1 MSAAAANLQ
10 PNRLGDLMA
19 AMLRGATVLT
29 PNVRSSRTLTKLY
42 DAERRNE
49 GLTAWQPARV
59 FSWSGWTSSLW
70 NDAILHGNVSAV
82 LLNSLQE
89 QSLWIRILEAS
100 GDLGLQSARSVAR
113 QCSRALRLLGAYD
126 IEDSFARTSANTSSD
141 VGAFHGWYRDFL
153 SLCQSEQLLPASHLD
168 TELSSLFRR
177 NVLTPGKE
185 YIFYGFDALLP
196 SQRSLLDALNHAG
209 AAIEHLPAH
218 MPQQAPPTLVRCD
231 DPHAEI
237 DACCQWARDM
247 LATNPT
253 AQIAIVVPD
262 LQECRPILER
272 ALRATV
278 APWLEDVTKLH
289 NNSPYEFSVG
299 RPLPQLPMVAAALL
313 LLRWFGSAVS
323 VEDAG
328 AILRSP
334 FFSLAPSPERGAE
347 LEAWTLRNTRKFR
360 SATGLS
366 GTITLREAQ
375 RLLHKEDPQTS
386 SRLEVLA
393 KTAAQ
398 WTQTTQSFASFSDNA
413 RKLLETAGWPGS
425 DLSSAEFQ
433 AHQRWNEALDRI
445 ATLDLLGGHTNF
457 AEWLETLTATLH
469 ETIFAPENTGAPI
482 QVMTPSEA
490 AGSTSDFLW
499 FLHADEQT
507 WPQHTSAS
515 PLLPA
520 RFQRTWNMPGSD
532 TLIDEESAR
541 QITLRCLNST
551 RTACFSYAIVR
562 PEGESRPSPLVS
574 ALPNLHPEK
583 ASVSGV
589 PAAIPLDES
598 IDPLPLPNVSGVASG
613 GVGILTEQAQCGFRA
628 FALHRLQTREMET
641 IEAGLSAGERGDEVH
656 TALQLFWDTCKTQE
670 QLATLT
676 KTRYADGTTARD
688 SLLAECIAK
697 ALPTRPAAGWDSAYI
712 EVQRKRLHRLL
723 SDWLDFEVL
732 RKPFRVEGM
741 EVEVDEAR
749 IGPLAMHLR
758 VDRIDRIPLADGSEA
773 TLLIDYKTGA
783 AERKDWFGDRPD
795 APQLPLYAI
804 ASGIPDVQGIAFGR
818 VRVGRLGMN
827 FEEMLTDRALLGDQ
841 ASKGRRAEPTFH
853 ERMEEWQRDLT
864 ALAEAFARGEAVV
877 EPKDYL
883 TTCKRCPSRLLCRV
897 DVTRLEPDDDTLE
910 ETEEEGAA

>member
-1 MSAAAANLQ
+1 MSVAAANLVQ
-10 PNRLGDLMA
+10 NRPGELMA

-29 PNVRSSRTLTKLY
+29 PNVRSARTLTRLY
-42 DAERRNE
+42 DSERRAE

-70 NDAILHGNVSAV
+70 NDAILHGHVSAV
-82 LLNSLQE
+82 LLNNLQE
-89 QSLWIRILEAS
+89 QSLWIRVLEAS

-126 IEDSFARTSANTSSD
+126 LEDSFARTPSHALSD
-141 VGAFHGWYRDFL
+141 TAAFHGWYRDFL
-153 SLCQSEQLLPASHLD
+153 SACQSEQLLPTSHLD
-168 TELSSLFRR
+168 AELSNLYRSS
-177 NVLTPGKE
+177 VLIPQKE
-185 YIFYGFDALLP
+185 YILYGFDTLLP
-196 SQRSLLDALNHAG
+196 SQQALLKALEHAG

-218 MPQQAPPTLVRCD
+218 MPQQAPPTLVRCN
-231 DPHAEI
+231 DPHEEI
-237 DACCQWARDM
+237 EACCQWAS
-247 LATNPT
+247 ATLTSHPAT
-253 AQIAIVVPD
+253 QIAIIAPD
-262 LQECRPILER
+262 LQACRPVLER
-272 ALRATV
+272 ALRTTV
-278 APWLEDVTKLH
+278 APWLEDVTQPH
-289 NNSPYEFSVG
+289 SNSPYEFSTG
-299 RPLPQLPMVAAALL
+299 RPLPQLPMIADALR
-313 LLRWFGSAVS
+313 LLRWCSVAVS
-323 VEDAG
+323 VEEAG

-334 FFSLAPSPERGAE
+334 FVSLAPSPERGAE

-375 RLLHKEDPQTS
+375 RLLHKEDPETS
-386 SRLEVLA
+386 HRLEELA
-393 KTAAQ
+393 RAATP
-398 WTQTTQSFASFSDNA
+398 WTQSTHSFASFSDGA
-413 RKLLETAGWPGS
+413 RKLLETAGWPGNDWNS
-425 DLSSAEFQ
+425 TEFQ
-433 AHQRWNEALDRI
+433 AHQRWNEALDRV
-445 ATLDLLGGHTNF
+445 ATLDLLGGHTTF

-469 ETIFAPENTGAPI
+469 ETVFAPENTAAPI

-490 AGSTSDFLW
+490 AANTSDFLW
-499 FLHADEQT
+499 FLHADEQA

-520 RFQRTWNMPGSD
+520 PLQRALNMPGSD
-532 TLIDEESAR
+532 ALINEESAR

-551 RTACFSYAIVR
+551 GNACFSYAVAR

-574 ALPNLHPEK
+574 ALPSLQREN
-583 ASVSGV
+583 ASVSSV
-589 PAAIPLDES
+589 PTSIPLEES
-598 IDPLPLPNVSGVASG
+598 VDPLPLPELSGIASG
-613 GVGILTEQAQCGFRA
+613 GIGILTEQAQCGFRA

-656 TALQLFWDTCKTQE
+656 TALQLFWATCKTQE
-670 QLATLT
+670 QLSTLS
-676 KTRYADGTTARD
+676 KTRYTDGSTARD
-688 SLLAECIAK
+688 TLLAECIAQ
-697 ALPTRPAAGWDSAYI
+697 ALPARPAAGWDSAYI

-723 SDWLDFEVL
+723 SDWLDLEFL
-732 RKPFRVEGM
+732 RKPFRVDGM
-741 EVEVDEAR
+741 EVEVGEAR
-749 IGPLAMHLR
+749 IGPLAMQLR
-758 VDRIDRIPLADGSEA
+758 VDRIDRIPLANGSEA

-818 VRVGRLGMN
+818 VRVGKSGMN
-827 FEEMLTDRALLGDQ
+827 FEEMVSDRALIGEQ
-841 ASKGRRAEPTFH
+841 ASKGRRSEPTFQ

-864 ALAEAFARGEAVV
+864 ALAEAFARGEAAV

-897 DVTRLEPDDDTLE
+897 DVTRLEPDDDLLD

>member
-1 MSAAAANLQ
+1 MSVAAANLL

-29 PNVRSSRTLTKLY
+29 PNVPSARTLTRLY
-42 DAERRNE
+42 DAQRRTE

-70 NDAILHGNVSAV
+70 NEAILHGHVQAV

-89 QSLWIRILEAS
+89 QSLWMRILDAS
-100 GDLGLQSARSVAR
+100 GDLGLQSSRSVAR

-126 IEDSFARTSANTSSD
+126 LEDSFARTPANTLSD
-141 VGAFHGWYRDFL
+141 AAAFHGWYRDFL
-153 SLCQSEQLLPASHLD
+153 SACQSEQLLPTSHLD
-168 TELSSLFRR
+168 VELSSLFRR
-177 NVLTPGKE
+177 NVLTPEKE
-185 YIFYGFDALLP
+185 YILYGFDALLP
-196 SQRSLLDALNHAG
+196 SQQALLNALEHAG

-218 MPQQAPPTLVRCD
+218 MPQQTAPTLIRCND
-231 DPHAEI
+231 LHAEI
-237 DACCQWARDM
+237 EACCQWAR
-247 LATNPT
+247 ATLTTTP
-253 AQIAIVVPD
+253 AARIAIVVPD
-262 LQECRPILER
+262 LQECRPVLER

-278 APWLEDVTKLH
+278 APWLEDVTQPH
-289 NNSPYEFSVG
+289 SNSPYEFSTG
-299 RPLPQLPMVAAALL
+299 RPLPQLPMVADALL
-313 LLRWFGSAVS
+313 LLRWCASAVS

-375 RLLHKEDPQTS
+375 RLLHKEDPHTS
-386 SRLEVLA
+386 NHLEELA
-393 KTAAQ
+393 KAAGQ
-398 WTQTTQSFASFSDNA
+398 WTQATHSFASFSDGA
-413 RKLLETAGWPGS
+413 RKLLITAGWPGE
-425 DLSSAEFQ
+425 DLNSAEFQ
-433 AHQRWNEALDRI
+433 AQQRWNETLDRV
-445 ATLDLLGGHTNF
+445 ATLDLFGGHTTF
-457 AEWLETLTATLH
+457 AEWLDTLTATLN
-469 ETIFAPENTGAPI
+469 ETVFAPENTSAPI
-482 QVMTPSEA
+482 QVMTPTEA
-490 AGSTSDFLW
+490 AGSTSNFLW

-507 WPQHTSAS
+507 WPQRISAS

-532 TLIDEESAR
+532 ALVDEESAR
-541 QITLRCLNST
+541 QITLRCFNSAA
-551 RTACFSYAIVR
+551 TACFSYAAAR
-562 PEGESRPSPLVS
+562 SEGESRPSPLVS
-574 ALPNLHPEK
+574 SLPGIQREN
-583 ASVSGV
+583 ASVSS
-589 PAAIPLDES
+589 ASTTIPLEEHV
-598 IDPLPLPNVSGVASG
+598 DPLSLPDLSGIASG

-656 TALQLFWDTCKTQE
+656 TALQLFWDNCKTHE
-670 QLATLT
+670 QLSILG
-676 KTRYADGTTARD
+676 KTRYSDGTTARD
-688 SLLAECIAK
+688 ALLAECIAQ
-697 ALPTRPAAGWDSAYI
+697 ALPSRPAAGWDSAYI

-723 SDWLDFEVL
+723 SDWLDFESL
-732 RKPFRVEGM
+732 RKPFWVEGM
-741 EVEVDEAR
+741 EVEVDEAH
-749 IGPLAMHLR
+749 IGPLAMNLR

-773 TLLIDYKTGA
+773 TLLVDYKTGA

-818 VRVGRLGMN
+818 VRVGKFGMN
-827 FEEMLTDRALLGDQ
+827 FEEMLADRALLGDK
-841 ASKGRRAEPTFH
+841 ASKGRRSEPTFQK
-853 ERMEEWQRDLT
+853 RMEEWQRDLT

-897 DVTRLEPDDDTLE
+897 DVTHLEPDDDTLE

>member
-1 MSAAAANLQ
+1 MSVAAANQL

-19 AMLRGATVLT
+19 AMLRGATILT
-29 PNVRSSRTLTKLY
+29 PNVRSARTLAKLY
-42 DAERRNE
+42 DSERRSD
-49 GLTAWQPARV
+49 GRTAWQPARV
-59 FSWSGWTSSLW
+59 FSWGGWTSSLW
-70 NDAILHGNVSAV
+70 NDAILHGHVSAV

-126 IEDSFARTSANTSSD
+126 LEDSFARTSASELSD
-141 VGAFHGWYRDFL
+141 TAAFHGWYREFL
-153 SLCQSEQLLPASHLD
+153 NVCQSEQLLPASHLD
-168 TELSSLFRR
+168 AELSNLIRR
-177 NVLTPGKE
+177 NILTPDKE
-185 YIFYGFDALLP
+185 YILYGFDALLP
-196 SQRSLLDALNHAG
+196 SQRSLLNALEQAE

-218 MPQQAPPTLVRCD
+218 IPQQTQPTLIRCD

-237 DACCQWARDM
+237 EACCQWAHAT
-247 LATNPT
+247 LATHPT

-262 LQECRPILER
+262 LQECRAVLER

-278 APWLEDVTKLH
+278 APWLEDVTQPH
-289 NNSPYEFSVG
+289 SNSPYEFSTG
-299 RPLPQLPMVAAALL
+299 RALPQLPMVADALL
-313 LLRWFGSAVS
+313 LLRWCASAVS
-323 VEDAG
+323 VDDAG

-375 RLLHKEDPQTS
+375 RLLHKDDPQTS
-386 SRLEVLA
+386 NRLEELS
-393 KTAAQ
+393 KAAVTWIQ
-398 WTQTTQSFASFSDNA
+398 GAHSFAVFSDKV
-413 RKLLETAGWPGS
+413 RKLLETAGWSGN
-425 DLSSAEFQ
+425 DWNSAEFQ
-433 AHQRWNEALDRI
+433 AHQRWNEALDRV
-445 ATLDLLGGHTNF
+445 ATLDLLGSDTTF
-457 AEWLETLTATLH
+457 AEWLEILTTTLH

-490 AGSTSDFLW
+490 AGNISDFLW

-507 WPQHTSAS
+507 WPQHSSAS
-515 PLLPA
+515 PLLPMRLQSA
-520 RFQRTWNMPGSD
+520 LNMPGSD
-532 TLIDEESAR
+532 TLVDEESAR
-541 QITLRCLNST
+541 QITMRCLNST
-551 RTACFSYAIVR
+551 GTACFSYAAAR
-562 PEGESRPSPLVS
+562 PEGDSRPSPLVS
-574 ALPNLHPEK
+574 ALPTLQRED
-583 ASVSGV
+583 ASVFYAPSSI
-589 PAAIPLDES
+589 ALEES
-598 IDPLPLPNVSGVASG
+598 VDQLPLPELTGIASG

-656 TALQLFWDTCKTQE
+656 TALQLFWDSCKTQE
-670 QLATLT
+670 QLAALS
-676 KTRYADGTTARD
+676 KTHYPDGSTGRD
-688 SLLAECIAK
+688 ILLAECIAQ
-697 ALPTRPAAGWDSAYI
+697 ALPARPATGWDSAYV

-723 SDWLDFEVL
+723 SDWLDLESL
-732 RKPFRVEGM
+732 RKPFHVEGM
-741 EVEVDEAR
+741 EVEVSEAH
-749 IGPLAMHLR
+749 IGPLSMKLR

-795 APQLPLYAI
+795 APQLPLYAV
-804 ASGIPDVQGIAFGR
+804 ASGIPDVQGITFGR
-818 VRVGRLGMN
+818 VRVGKFGMN
-827 FEEMLTDRALLGDQ
+827 FEEMLADRALLGDQ
-841 ASKGRRAEPTFH
+841 ASKNRRSEPTFQ

-910 ETEEEGAA
+910 ETDEEGAA

>member
-1 MSAAAANLQ
+1 MSVAAANLQ

-19 AMLRGATVLT
+19 AMQRGATVLT
-29 PNVRSSRTLTKLY
+29 PNVRSARTLTRLY
-42 DAERRNE
+42 DAERRAE

-59 FSWSGWTSSLW
+59 FSWSGWTSALW
-70 NDAILHGNVSAV
+70 NDAILHGHVQAV

-89 QSLWIRILEAS
+89 QSLWMRILEAS

-113 QCSRALRLLGAYD
+113 QCSRTLRLLGAYD
-126 IEDSFARTSANTSSD
+126 LEDSFARTPANTLSD
-141 VGAFHGWYRDFL
+141 AAAFHGWYRDFL
-153 SLCQSEQLLPASHLD
+153 SACQSEQFLPTSHLD
-168 TELSSLFRR
+168 AELSGLFRR
-177 NVLTPGKE
+177 HVLAPEKGH
-185 YIFYGFDALLP
+185 ILYGFDALLP
-196 SQRSLLDALNHAG
+196 SQRSLLNALEQAES
-209 AAIEHLPAH
+209 AIEHLPAET
-218 MPQQAPPTLVRCD
+218 PQHTTPTLVRCHD
-231 DPHAEI
+231 LHAEI
-237 DACCQWARDM
+237 DACCQWARDT
-247 LATNPT
+247 LVGNPT
-253 AQIAIVVPD
+253 ARIAIVVPD
-262 LQECRPILER
+262 LHECRPVLER

-278 APWLEDVTKLH
+278 APWLEDVTQPH
-289 NNSPYEFSVG
+289 GNSPYEFSTG
-299 RPLPQLPMVAAALL
+299 RPLPQLPMVADALL
-313 LLRWFGSAVS
+313 LLRWCASAVS

-334 FFSLAPSPERGAE
+334 FFSIAPSPERGAE

-386 SRLEVLA
+386 NRLEELA
-393 KTAAQ
+393 KAAAQ
-398 WTQTTQSFASFSDNA
+398 WTQTTHSFANFSDNI
-413 RKLLETAGWPGS
+413 RNLLETAGWPGNNLDS
-425 DLSSAEFQ
+425 TEFQ
-433 AHQRWNEALDRI
+433 AHQRWNETLDRV
-445 ATLDLLGGHTNF
+445 ATLDLLGGHTTF
-457 AEWLETLTATLH
+457 AEWLDTLTATLH
-469 ETIFAPENTGAPI
+469 ETVFAPENTGTPI
-482 QVMTPSEA
+482 QVMTPAEA
-490 AGSTSDFLW
+490 AGNTSDFLW

-520 RFQRTWNMPGSD
+520 RFQRALGMPGAD
-532 TLIDEESAR
+532 TLVDEESAR

-551 RTACFSYAIVR
+551 GTAYFSYAVAR
-562 PEGESRPSPLVS
+562 PEGESRPSPLIS
-574 ALPNLHPEK
+574 ALPDLRREN
-583 ASVSGV
+583 ASIPGT
-589 PAAIPLDES
+589 PATIPLDES
-598 IDPLPLPNVSGVASG
+598 LDQLPLPNLSGIASG

-670 QLATLT
+670 QLATLSR
-676 KTRYADGTTARD
+676 TRHTDGTTARD

-697 ALPTRPAAGWDSAYI
+697 ALPARPSAGWDTAYV

-723 SDWLDFEVL
+723 SDWLDFEFL

-741 EVEVDEAR
+741 EVEVEEAR

-818 VRVGRLGMN
+818 VRVGKFGMN
-827 FEEMLTDRALLGDQ
+827 FEEMLSDRALLGDQ
-841 ASKGRRAEPTFH
+841 ASKNRRSEPTFQ

-883 TTCKRCPSRLLCRV
+883 TTCKRCPTRLLCRV

-910 ETEEEGAA
+910 ETDEEGAA

>member
-1 MSAAAANLQ
+1 MSAAATNLQ
-10 PNRLGDLMA
+10 TNRLGDIMA

-29 PNVRSSRTLTKLY
+29 PNVRSARTLTKLY
-42 DAERRNE
+42 DEEQRNE

-70 NDAILHGNVSAV
+70 NDAILHGHASAV
-82 LLNSLQE
+82 VLNSLQE
-89 QSLWIRILEAS
+89 QSLWMRILDAS

-126 IEDSFARTSANTSSD
+126 LEDSFARTPANTLSD
-141 VGAFHGWYRDFL
+141 TAAFHGWYREFR
-153 SLCQSEQLLPASHLD
+153 SACQSEQLLPASHLD
-168 TELSSLFRR
+168 AELSSLFRR
-177 NVLTPGKE
+177 KVLTPEKE
-185 YIFYGFDALLP
+185 YILYGFDAQLP
-196 SQRSLLDALNHAG
+196 SQRSLLNALEHAG
-209 AAIEHLPAH
+209 ATIEHLPAH
-218 MPQQAPPTLVRCD
+218 MPQQAPPTLVRCS
-231 DPHAEI
+231 DPHSEI

-247 LATNPT
+247 LAVNHT
-253 AQIAIVVPD
+253 AKIAIVVPD
-262 LQECRPILER
+262 LQECRSVLER
-272 ALRATV
+272 ALRGTV
-278 APWLEDVTKLH
+278 APWLDDVTQTH
-289 NNSPYEFSVG
+289 NNATYEFSTG
-299 RPLPQLPMVAAALL
+299 RPLPQLPMVTDALL
-313 LLRWFGSAVS
+313 LLRWCTSAVS

-328 AILRSP
+328 AILRSA
-334 FFSLAPSPERGAE
+334 FFSLASSPERGAE

-375 RLLHKEDPQTS
+375 RLLHKEDLQTS
-386 SRLEVLA
+386 NRLEDLA
-393 KTAAQ
+393 KAAAPWIQ
-398 WTQTTQSFASFSDNA
+398 ATHSFASFSDGA
-413 RKLLETAGWPGS
+413 RKLLETAGWPEN
-425 DLSSAEFQ
+425 DLNSAEFQ
-433 AHQRWNEALDRI
+433 AHQRWNETLDRV
-445 ATLDLLGGHTNF
+445 ATLDLLGGHTTF
-457 AEWLETLTATLH
+457 TEWLETLVPTLH

-490 AGSTSDFLW
+490 AGNTSDFLW

-507 WPQHTSAS
+507 WPQYTSPS

-520 RFQRTWNMPGSD
+520 RFQRALNMPGAD
-532 TLIDEESAR
+532 TLVDEQSA
-541 QITLRCLNST
+541 QKITLRCLNST
-551 RTACFSYAIVR
+551 GTACFSYAVAR
-562 PEGESRPSPLVS
+562 PEGELRPSPLAS
-574 ALPNLHPEK
+574 ALPDLQREN
-583 ASVSGV
+583 ASVFGV
-589 PAAIPLDES
+589 PAAIPLDETV
-598 IDPLPLPNVSGVASG
+598 DPLPLPSLSGIASG

-656 TALQLFWDTCKTQE
+656 TALQLFWDKCKTHE
-670 QLATLT
+670 QLSILS

-688 SLLAECIAK
+688 TLLAECVAH

-723 SDWLDFEVL
+723 SDWLDFELL

-741 EVEVDEAR
+741 EVEVGEAR
-749 IGPLAMHLR
+749 IGPLAMKLR
-758 VDRIDRIPLADGSEA
+758 VDRIDRVPLADGSEA

-818 VRVGRLGMN
+818 VRVGKFGMN
-827 FEEMLTDRALLGDQ
+827 FEEMLSDRALLGDQ
-841 ASKGRRAEPTFH
+841 ASKNRRTEPSFQ

-910 ETEEEGAA
+910 ETDEEGAA